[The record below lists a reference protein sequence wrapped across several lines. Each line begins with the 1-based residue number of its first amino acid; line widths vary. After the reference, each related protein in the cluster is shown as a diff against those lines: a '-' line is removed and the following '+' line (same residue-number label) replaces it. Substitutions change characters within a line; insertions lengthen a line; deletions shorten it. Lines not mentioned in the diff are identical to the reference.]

1 MKRAMSDF
9 TGKYKLSQ
17 TLKFELVPVGATVQR
32 LEESKLLEQDFKR
45 AEDYPKAKEFLDG
58 KHKEF
63 LQKVL
68 SGITDIDWQP
78 LADML
83 EQFQKN
89 KDLKKEL
96 QKLQGEYRKKI
107 VGKFT
112 DKVYKPD
119 YDALTETTP
128 SKLFKEAIKADPALQ
143 TEVRR
148 FEGFGCYF
156 IGYQKNRKNIY
167 SDKEQQ
173 TSAAHRA
180 VNENFTKYYSA
191 VKIVQKLG
199 EIPEL
204 MEDIRVRT
212 APLLDGESVQDFLTV
227 RNYNRFLSQKGIDI
241 FNRTVAEI
249 NQSLQIHKDQSSKVP
264 FLPTLYKQ
272 ILSDRDQ
279 AFLVKAFADGKEL
292 LNALKDFVLRNQ
304 EVKIRGEKV
313 DLFASLRR
321 VLASLK
327 DDDDLFI
334 DSSEM
339 GKISSRLTGDWS
351 SFQDSAAAYAKATLR
366 TKAQIENYCKDVFHF
381 RDIQFWGVKQY
392 EGDGSKPL
400 SISSYWRRP
409 QLAELFEREKRL
421 RNEIL
426 VLADKDDPNL
436 LREREDDV
444 RIIKNYLDTVQDILH
459 DVKPLAVDDKYGGDL
474 DLKGILMEHYFLLAA
489 IIPLYNQTR
498 NFVLKKNAD
507 VPKIKLMFNNPIC
520 AGGWPDPQTS
530 SSVIFRN
537 GPNFYLGILSDKAKS
552 CLNNY
557 DSEVKSDWEIMI
569 FRQMADPSRDLP
581 NLLPINGKTVRKTG
595 RRDKVSGVN
604 LILEELR
611 NRHLPTNINRIRKA
625 ESYKKTSPVFSKED
639 LTAYIDFYK
648 ERIIEYKSDCT
659 FRFKPSGE
667 YAKWEDFANDL
678 DSQAYQLN
686 FGQISKSFVMQLVE
700 EGKLFLFKIWNKDL
714 KPGVHGRPNKS
725 TLYWKAIF
733 DPDNLADVVFKL
745 NSRAELFLREPVI
758 HELKAHRN
766 GEKMVN
772 RTIAFEQ
779 DGQTVR
785 TPIPENVYGEIFQY
799 VNGKKEMAAISSDAK
814 SYLEKRLDWKPGMK
828 FEDTLGRLVVK
839 NVTHEIVKDKRFTER
854 KFFFHVPLEINFK
867 APDGESVKFNDQ
879 VRDYLRNNPGVK
891 IIGIDRGERNL
902 LYLVLMDQNGNILE
916 QKSFNI
922 LSQRL
927 YNSVVV
933 NVDYHAKLD
942 QRQKERDAA
951 RKSWR
956 EIGGIKDLKVGYLS
970 GIVYEIS
977 RMMVEHN
984 AVVFLEDL
992 NSGFKRGRTK
1002 IEKQVYQKFENALI
1016 TKLNYLIFKDMED
1029 HRSPGGVL
1037 NGYQLTPPQGNIS
1050 QQSKQCGF
1058 IFYVPAWC
1066 TSKID
1071 PVTGFV
1077 NLFGSKWL
1085 QWKNIDHA
1093 RDFFAKFD
1101 SISYLPDED
1110 LFEFAF
1116 DYKNFTDQAA
1126 DTRTR
1131 WKVCSIGDRIESFR
1145 NQEKLNQWDSRTVQL
1160 TEEYKK
1166 LFLAYGIDIHGDLK
1180 KAIAEQSE
1188 KGFWDRL
1195 LYLFKLTVQLRNSK
1209 SNSTAAEDDYILS
1222 PVRGT
1227 DGTFFDSRK
1236 GLKNLPLDAD
1246 ANGAYN
1252 IARKG
1257 LLLLRQLNDA
1267 ADPSKVKFDLQR
1279 KQWLN
1284 FAQGKNPAGS

>member
-1 MKRAMSDF
+1 MSDF

-83 EQFQKN
+83 DQFQKD
-89 KDLKKEL
+89 KGLKKEL
-96 QKLQGEYRKKI
+96 DKSQGKYRKLI
-107 VGKFT
+107 VDKFT
-112 DKVYKPD
+112 ADTFFKL
-119 YDALTETTP
+119 LTDSTP
-128 SKLFKEAIKADPALQ
+128 SKLFKDAIKTDPVLQ
-143 TEVRR
+143 AEVRT
-148 FEGFGCYF
+148 FDGFACYF
-156 IGYQKNRKNIY
+156 RGYQENRKNIY

-173 TSAAHRA
+173 TSAAYRA
-180 VNENFTKYYSA
+180 VNENFTKYHAAVQNFREICAASA
-191 VKIVQKLG
+191 ELLQ
-199 EIPEL
+199 EI
-204 MEDIRVRT
+204 DRRT
-212 APLLDGESVQDFLTV
+212 FPLLNGEGLTELLSIG
-227 RNYNRFLSQKGIDI
+227 NYNRFLSQSGIDL
-241 FNRTVAEI
+241 FNRIVAEI
-249 NQSLQIHKDQSSKVP
+249 NYAVNQYRLKHPEQTKKVR
-264 FLPTLYKQ
+264 FLPVLFKQ
-272 ILSDRDQ
+272 ILNDREQ
-279 AFLVKAFADGKEL
+279 TFAVKAFANGAEL
-292 LNALKDFVLRNQ
+292 LSALKDFVLRNR
-304 EVKIRGEKV
+304 EVKIREKQV
-313 DLFASLRR
+313 DLFDSLRC
-321 VLASLK
+321 VLAILK

-334 DSSEM
+334 NSSEL
-339 GKISSRLTGDWS
+339 GRISSRMTGSWNT
-351 SFQDSAAAYAKATLR
+351 FLAAAAAYAGKNLR
-366 TKAQIENYCKDVFHF
+366 TKAKIDKYCKQDAYNFS
-381 RDIQFWGVKQY
+381 DIRSWGIEQY
-392 EGDGSKPL
+392 EEDGSSKPL
-400 SISSYWRRP
+400 SLSSYWRRP
-409 QLAELFEREKRL
+409 QLVDLFEQEKRL
-421 RNEIL
+421 RSEIL
-426 VLADKDDPNL
+426 ALADHGDPNHQI
-436 LREREDDV
+436 RELEDDV
-444 RIIKNYLDTVQDILH
+444 RKIKDYLDTVQNILH

-474 DLKGILMEHYFLLAA
+474 DLKGILMEHYSLLEA

-498 NFVLKKNAD
+498 NFITKKNAD

-530 SSVIFRN
+530 SCVILRK
-537 GPNFYLGILSDKAKS
+537 GDEFYLGILSDKARS
-552 CLNNY
+552 CLSNY
-557 DSEVKSDWEIMI
+557 DSNGESGWTIMK
-569 FRQMADPSRDLP
+569 FRQMADPSQDLP
-581 NLLPINGKTVRKTG
+581 TLMQIDGKTVRKTG
-595 RRDKVSGVN
+595 RKNKETGENSI
-604 LILEELR
+604 LIELKKR
-611 NRHLPTNINRIRKA
+611 YLPEAINRIREK
-625 ESYKKTSPVFSKED
+625 ESYKKSSPTFSKED
-639 LTAYIDFYK
+639 LTTYIDFYK
-648 ERIIEYKSDCT
+648 ERIIEYKPDCT
-659 FRFKPSGE
+659 FKFKPSGE
-667 YAKWEDFANDL
+667 YEKWEDFTNDL
-678 DSQAYQLN
+678 DAQAYQLN
-686 FGQISKSFVMQLVE
+686 FIPISESFIMQLVD
-700 EGKLFLFKIWNKDL
+700 EGKLFLFRIWNKDFE
-714 KPGVHGRPNKS
+714 PGAHGRPNKS
-725 TLYWKAIF
+725 TLYWKSIF

-745 NSRAELFLREPVI
+745 NGEAELFLREPVI
-758 HELKAHRN
+758 HEPKAHRG

-772 RTIAFEQ
+772 RTIASSQ
-779 DGQTVR
+779 NGQTVR
-785 TPIPENVYGEIFQY
+785 TPIPENVYSEIFQY
-799 VNGKKEMAAISSDAK
+799 VNGRKDMAALSSDAK

-839 NVTHEIVKDKRFTER
+839 DVTHEIIKDKRFTER
-854 KFFFHVPLEINFK
+854 KYFFHVPLTINFK
-867 APDGESVKFNDQ
+867 SPDGKGVKFNDL
-879 VRDYLRNNPGVK
+879 VRDYLRNNPDVK

-902 LYLVLMDQNGNILE
+902 IYLVLMDQNGNILE

-922 LSQRL
+922 MGG
-927 YNSVVV
+927 
-933 NVDYHAKLD
+933 VDYHAKLD

-956 EIGGIKDLKVGYLS
+956 EIGGIKDLKAGYLS

-1016 TKLNYLIFKDMED
+1016 TKLNYLVFKDMED

-1037 NGYQLTPPQGNIS
+1037 NGYQLTPPQGNITQRS
-1050 QQSKQCGF
+1050 TQCGF

-1077 NLFGSKWL
+1077 NLFGSEWL

-1093 RDFFAKFD
+1093 RDFFANFD
-1101 SISYLPDED
+1101 SICYLPNED

-1126 DTRTR
+1126 DTRTK
-1131 WKVCSIGDRIESFR
+1131 WKVCSVGDRIESFR
-1145 NQEKLNQWDSRTVQL
+1145 NQEKQNQWDSRTVQL

-1166 LFLAYGIDIHGDLK
+1166 LFLAYGIDIRGDLK

-1188 KGFWDRL
+1188 KRFWERL

-1227 DGTFFDSRK
+1227 DGTFFDSRT
-1236 GLKNLPLDAD
+1236 GLKNLPCDAD

-1257 LLLLRQLNDA
+1257 LLLLRQLNAA

-1284 FAQGKNPAGS
+1284 FVQEKNSAKS